1 MAVRLE
7 LVRGAPVEDLP
18 GARPL
23 RVLLIEDSLLIRE
36 AVAEL
41 VESGGRA
48 RIAAAVDNETDA
60 IAELR
65 GHAYEVVIVDLK
77 LRAGTGFGVLR
88 MLQDSQANALVIVF
102 TNFATPAIRKRCAEL
117 GATWFFDKSSDFEAI
132 GDLIARHAAQ
142 RGLS

>member
-7 LVRGAPVEDLP
+7 LVHGAPAQDLP

-23 RVLLIEDSLLIRE
+23 QVLLIEDSPLIRE

-41 VESGGRA
+41 VESGGHA
-48 RIAAAVDNETDA
+48 CITAAVDNETDA

-65 GHAYEVVIVDLK
+65 SHAYEVVIVDLK

-88 MLQDSQANALVIVF
+88 MLQESHADTLVIVF

-117 GATWFFDKSSDFEAI
+117 GATWFFDKSRDFEAI
-132 GDLIARHAAQ
+132 GELISRHAAQ

>member
-7 LVRGAPVEDLP
+7 VIRGAQAEDLP
-18 GARPL
+18 SARPL
-23 RVLLIEDSLLIRE
+23 QVLLIEDSPLIRE

-48 RIAAAVDNETDA
+48 CVAAAVDNEAEA

-65 GHAYEVVIVDLK
+65 SHAYEVVIVDLK

-88 MLQDSQANALVIVF
+88 MLQESHADALVIVF